1 MLDTSTTSQ
10 TVRRLYE
17 AYNAQDVDAAIAC
30 WREGGTE
37 FWPMTGEVT
46 AKKDLHAHLTSFYA
60 SFPDSTIVCHDMI
73 AAGDRV
79 ATQVT
84 LSGTFSG
91 APFQGFRANGRPW
104 ATKMAEIF
112 TVTDGLIDHLDV
124 HWDFV
129 AVAEQI
135 GFMPPMDSRAGT
147 FFRGTFNARVRA
159 GELLHRRRP
168 RA

>member
-1 MLDTSTTSQ
+1 MLGTLTASQ
-10 TVRRLYE
+10 TVRRLYD

-37 FWPMTGEVT
+37 FWPMTGEVK

-60 SFPDSTIVCHDMI
+60 SFPDSEIVCHDLF

-79 ATQVT
+79 AACVT

-91 APFQGFRANGRPW
+91 APFQGFLANGRHW
-104 ATKMAEIF
+104 ETKMAEIF

-135 GFMPPMDSRAGT
+135 GFLPPADSRAGQ
-147 FFRGTFNARVRA
+147 FFRGMFNARVRA
-159 GELLHRRRP
+159 GKVLRRP
-168 RA
+168 R

>member
-1 MLDTSTTSQ
+1 MLDTTTASQ
-10 TVRRLYE
+10 TVLRLYE

-46 AKKDLHAHLTSFYA
+46 AKKNLHAHLTSFYA
-60 SFPDSTIVCHDMI
+60 SFPDSEIVCHDMF
-73 AAGDRV
+73 AADDRV

-91 APFQGFRANGRPW
+91 APFQGFLANGRHW
-104 ATKMAEIF
+104 ETKMAEIF
-112 TVTDGLIDHLDV
+112 TVTDGLIDHLNV

-135 GFMPPMDSRAGT
+135 GFLPPMDSRAGK

-159 GELLHRRRP
+159 GGLVHRSR
-168 RA
+168 